1 MAKKPFT
8 PIPPMA
14 ELPPAE
20 EINVRELLDKYLSG
34 EIDLICVLGP
44 TASGKTRYAV
54 RLARQINDLL
64 QKRSLSIRENS
75 ENVPQ
80 SWSQEKEISPHRPH
94 EDHKNE
100 DRLLAPASEKRATPL
115 AAGGGASHRERQGF
129 FPSPSG
135 MTFNSAEIISAD
147 SRQVYRGMD
156 IGTGKDLNEYEEIP
170 YHLMDIVDAGT
181 KYNIF
186 EYQRDFEKV
195 YKDITDRGGIP
206 ILCGGSGLYIEAATC
221 GYSLPEVPPDPELRA
236 ELEKKSDEELIA
248 QLASLKP
255 LHNNTDYDTR
265 KRLIRALEI
274 AIYEAEH
281 PVERTSFLPKNT
293 YYIGTLVTRE
303 ERNARID
310 RRLDDRLKEGMVEE
324 IKGLIDGTHP
334 ALAPEHKPIPAE
346 DLIYYGLEYK
356 FVTLYLIGELTFD
369 EMRTQLA
376 TAIHQFAKRQ
386 MTWFRG
392 MERKGIRI
400 HWTNV

>member
-1 MAKKPFT
+1 MTKKTFI

-20 EINVRELLDKYLSG
+20 DINAKEILDKYLNG

-54 RLARQINDLL
+54 QLARQLNELL
-64 QKRSLSIRENS
+64 QCRLKGES
-75 ENVPQ
+75 E
-80 SWSQEKEISPHRPH
+80 
-94 EDHKNE
+94 
-100 DRLLAPASEKRATPL
+100 
-115 AAGGGASHRERQGF
+115 SHSR
-129 FPSPSG
+129 
-135 MTFNSAEIISAD
+135 TEIISAD

-170 YHLMDIVDAGT
+170 YHLMDIVDAGE

-186 EYQRDFEKV
+186 EYQRDFEKA
-195 YKDITDRGGIP
+195 YRDIRERGCIP

-236 ELEKKSDEELIA
+236 ELEQHSDEELISR
-248 QLASLKP
+248 LAALKP

-281 PVERTSFLPKNT
+281 PVERTAYLPKNT
-293 YYIGTLVTRE
+293 YYIGTLVSRDV
-303 ERNARID
+303 RNAKID
-310 RRLDDRLKEGMVEE
+310 KRLDARLEEGMVEE
-324 IKGLIDGTHP
+324 IRGLIEGTHP
-334 ALAPEHKPIPAE
+334 ALAPDYKPISAD

-356 FVTLYLIGELTFD
+356 FVTQYIIGEITY
-369 EMRTQLA
+369 EQMRTQLA

-400 HWTNV
+400 HWTSVQ

>member
-20 EINVRELLDKYLSG
+20 EIDVRTLLDKYLAG

-54 RLARQINDLL
+54 SLARQINA
-64 QKRSLSIRENS
+64 LSECS
-75 ENVPQ
+75 
-80 SWSQEKEISPHRPH
+80 K
-94 EDHKNE
+94 
-100 DRLLAPASEKRATPL
+100 
-115 AAGGGASHRERQGF
+115 
-129 FPSPSG
+129 
-135 MTFNSAEIISAD
+135 AEIISAD

-156 IGTGKDLNEYEEIP
+156 IGTGKDLSEYEEIP
-170 YHLMDIVDAGT
+170 YHLMDIVDAGV

-186 EYQRDFEKV
+186 EYQRDFEKA
-195 YKDITDRGGIP
+195 YKDIRDRGGIP

-221 GYSLPEVPPDPELRA
+221 GYSLPEVQPDPQLRA

-281 PVERTSFLPKNT
+281 PVNRTSFLPKST

-310 RRLDDRLKEGMVEE
+310 RRLDARIEEGMVDE
-324 IKGLIDGTHP
+324 IRGLIDGTHP

-356 FVTLYLIGELTFD
+356 FVTQHAIGELTLE

-392 MERKGIRI
+392 MERKGIKI

>member
-1 MAKKPFT
+1 MAKKSFT

-20 EINVRELLDKYLSG
+20 EINVKEVLDKYLSR

-44 TASGKTRYAV
+44 TASGKTKYAV
-54 RLARQINDLL
+54 RLARQIN
-64 QKRSLSIRENS
+64 
-75 ENVPQ
+75 
-80 SWSQEKEISPHRPH
+80 EI
-94 EDHKNE
+94 
-100 DRLLAPASEKRATPL
+100 LADQR
-115 AAGGGASHRERQGF
+115 
-129 FPSPSG
+129 
-135 MTFNSAEIISAD
+135 AEIISAD

-156 IGTGKDLNEYEEIP
+156 IGTGKDLAEYEEIP

-186 EYQRDFEKV
+186 EYQRDFEKA
-195 YKDITDRGGIP
+195 YKDIVDRGGIP

-221 GYSLPEVPPDPELRA
+221 GYSLPEVPPDPQLRA

-281 PVERTSFLPKNT
+281 PVNRSSYLPKNT

-303 ERNARID
+303 VRNAKID
-310 RRLDDRLKEGMVEE
+310 ARLDARLEEGMVEE
-324 IKGLIDGTHP
+324 IRGLIDGTHP
-334 ALAPEHKPIPAE
+334 ALCSDGQAGTPIQPE

-356 FVTLYLIGELTFD
+356 FVTLYLIGELTF
-369 EMRTQLA
+369 EQMRTQLA

-392 MERKGIRI
+392 MERKGITI
-400 HWTNV
+400 HWTAV